1 MKGNMSVIAL
11 IVVLL
16 FLAGILWLVNT
27 KIPNMN
33 ATIRWII
40 NAVIIVVA
48 VALVLMAFGVWD
60 QVREVKVPKI

>member
-1 MKGNMSVIAL
+1 MSVIAL
-11 IVVLL
+11 IIILL

-33 ATIRWII
+33 AVLRWIV

-48 VALVLMAFGVWD
+48 VVLVLSAFGVWS
-60 QVREVKVPKI
+60 EVKSIKVPTL